1 MSWIVYALLAAI
13 FAACT
18 AIFAKVGLVG
28 INSDLAT
35 FIRTCFIVAIT
46 AAWVSYLGKWESL
59 SGVSIKQWIFL
70 FLSAAS
76 TGLSWLFYF
85 KALQEGTAAHVASLD
100 KLSVVFVAVFAF
112 IFLGEKL
119 SWREIFGLGLMITG
133 ILILTLKPSVAQ
145 PQEQQA
151 QTQASEQQAQTQA
164 SEQQAQT
171 QASEP
176 QVQTQASE
184 QKQDK

>member
-1 MSWIVYALLAAI
+1 MSWVIYALLAAV
-13 FAACT
+13 FAAMT
-18 AIFAKVGLVG
+18 AIFAKLGLVG

-59 SGVSIKQWIFL
+59 SSLTLRQWVFL

-85 KALQEGTAAHVASLD
+85 KALQEGSVAHVASLD

-119 SWREIFGLGLMITG
+119 SGREILGLALMVIG
-133 ILILTLKPSVAQ
+133 ILILTFKPA
-145 PQEQQA
+145 QA
-151 QTQASEQQAQTQA
+151 QETKQAKIEQMQIT
-164 SEQQAQT
+164 
-171 QASEP
+171 
-176 QVQTQASE
+176 
-184 QKQDK
+184 QDKKPD